1 MSEKLTCRIEPA
13 DAPASASSGK
23 APTNGSSA
31 ADAAGAQTSAAQPSG
46 DVAQPASGSESA
58 AQPASGSEPAAQPAS
73 GSEPAAQPGVL
84 ARASR
89 WLDGTFPNSRNAV
102 LGGVTGL
109 VAALLLFTIGVLKTL
124 VIAILVVVGVACG
137 QYLDGEPKIV
147 RFIQNLMK
155 KR

>member
-46 DVAQPASGSESA
+46 DVARPASGT
-58 AQPASGSEPAAQPAS
+58 EPAAQPAS
-73 GSEPAAQPGVL
+73 GPEPAAQPGAF
-84 ARASR
+84 ARASH
-89 WLDGTFPNSRNAV
+89 WLDETFPNSRNAV

-109 VAALLLFTIGVLKTL
+109 VVALLLFTIGVLKTL
-124 VIAILVVVGVACG
+124 VIAILVVVGIACG

>member
-13 DAPASASSGK
+13 DASASASSGK

-46 DVAQPASGSESA
+46 DAAESA
-58 AQPASGSEPAAQPAS
+58 SDTEPAAQPAS
-73 GSEPAAQPGVL
+73 GPEPAAQPGAF
-84 ARASR
+84 ARASH
-89 WLDGTFPNSRNAV
+89 WLDETFPNSRNAV

-109 VAALLLFTIGVLKTL
+109 VVALLLFTIGVLKTL
-124 VIAILVVVGVACG
+124 AIAILVVVGIACG
-137 QYLDGEPKIV
+137 QYLDGDPKIV

>member
-13 DAPASASSGK
+13 DASASASSGK

-31 ADAAGAQTSAAQPSG
+31 ADAAGTQTSTAQPSG
-46 DVAQPASGSESA
+46 DAAESASG
-58 AQPASGSEPAAQPAS
+58 PEPAAQPAS
-73 GSEPAAQPGVL
+73 DPEPAAQPGVL
-84 ARASR
+84 ARASH
-89 WLDGTFPNSRNAV
+89 WLDETFPNSRNAV

-109 VAALLLFTIGVLKTL
+109 VVALLLFTIGVLKTL
-124 VIAILVVVGVACG
+124 VIAILVVVGIACG

>member
-46 DVAQPASGSESA
+46 DATESASGT
-58 AQPASGSEPAAQPAS
+58 EPAAQPAS
-73 GSEPAAQPGVL
+73 GPEPAAQPGAF
-84 ARASR
+84 ARASH
-89 WLDGTFPNSRNAV
+89 WLDETFPNSRNAV

-109 VAALLLFTIGVLKTL
+109 VVALLLFTIGVLKTL
-124 VIAILVVVGVACG
+124 VIAILVVVGIACG

>member
-31 ADAAGAQTSAAQPSG
+31 ADTAGAQTSAAQPSG
-46 DVAQPASGSESA
+46 DAAESASG
-58 AQPASGSEPAAQPAS
+58 PEPAAQPAN
-73 GSEPAAQPGVL
+73 GTEPAAQPGAF
-84 ARASR
+84 ARASH
-89 WLDGTFPNSRNAV
+89 WLDETFPNSRNAV
-102 LGGVTGL
+102 LGGMTGL
-109 VAALLLFTIGVLKTL
+109 VVALLLFSIGVLKTL
-124 VIAILVVVGVACG
+124 VIAILMVVGIACG

>member
-31 ADAAGAQTSAAQPSG
+31 ADAAGVQASAAQPSG
-46 DVAQPASGSESA
+46 DAPESASG
-58 AQPASGSEPAAQPAS
+58 PEPAAQPAS
-73 GSEPAAQPGVL
+73 GPEPAAQPGAF
-84 ARASR
+84 ARALH
-89 WLDGTFPNSRNAV
+89 WLDETFPNSRNAV

-109 VAALLLFTIGVLKTL
+109 VVALLLFTIGVLKTL
-124 VIAILVVVGVACG
+124 VIAILVVVGIACG
-137 QYLDGEPKIV
+137 QYLDGDPKIV

>member
-31 ADAAGAQTSAAQPSG
+31 TDAAGAQTSAAQPSG
-46 DVAQPASGSESA
+46 DAVES
-58 AQPASGSEPAAQPAS
+58 ASGSEPAAQPAS
-73 GSEPAAQPGVL
+73 GPEPAAQPGVL

-89 WLDGTFPNSRNAV
+89 WLDETFPNSRNAV

-109 VAALLLFTIGVLKTL
+109 VVALLLFSIGVLKTL
-124 VIAILVVVGVACG
+124 VIAILVVVGIACG

>member
-31 ADAAGAQTSAAQPSG
+31 ADTAGAQTSAAQPSG
-46 DVAQPASGSESA
+46 DAAESASG
-58 AQPASGSEPAAQPAS
+58 P
-73 GSEPAAQPGVL
+73 EPAAQPGAF
-84 ARASR
+84 ARASH
-89 WLDGTFPNSRNAV
+89 WLDETFPNSRNAV

-109 VAALLLFTIGVLKTL
+109 VVALLLFTIGVLKTL
-124 VIAILVVVGVACG
+124 VIAILVVVGIACG
-137 QYLDGEPKIV
+137 QYLDGDPKIV

>member
-31 ADAAGAQTSAAQPSG
+31 ANAAGAQTSAAQTSG
-46 DVAQPASGSESA
+46 DAAESASGT
-58 AQPASGSEPAAQPAS
+58 EPAAQPAS
-73 GSEPAAQPGVL
+73 DPEPAAQPGVL
-84 ARASR
+84 ARVSH
-89 WLDGTFPNSRNAV
+89 WLDETFPNSRNAV

-109 VAALLLFTIGVLKTL
+109 VVALLLFTIGVLKTL
-124 VIAILVVVGVACG
+124 VIAILVVVGIACG
-137 QYLDGEPKIV
+137 QYLDGDPKIV

>member
-23 APTNGSSA
+23 ALTSGSSA
-31 ADAAGAQTSAAQPSG
+31 ADVAGAQTSAAQPSG
-46 DVAQPASGSESA
+46 DAAESASG
-58 AQPASGSEPAAQPAS
+58 P
-73 GSEPAAQPGVL
+73 EPAAQPGAF
-84 ARASR
+84 ARASH
-89 WLDGTFPNSRNAV
+89 WLDETFPNSRNAV

-109 VAALLLFTIGVLKTL
+109 VVALLLFTIGVLKTL
-124 VIAILVVVGVACG
+124 AIAILVVVGIACG
-137 QYLDGEPKIV
+137 QYLDGDPKIV

>member
-13 DAPASASSGK
+13 DTPASASSGK

-31 ADAAGAQTSAAQPSG
+31 ADVAGAQASAAQPSG
-46 DVAQPASGSESA
+46 DA
-58 AQPASGSEPAAQPAS
+58 AQPASGP
-73 GSEPAAQPGVL
+73 EPAAQPGVL
-84 ARASR
+84 TRASR
-89 WLDGTFPNSRNAV
+89 WLDETFPNSRNAV

-109 VAALLLFTIGVLKTL
+109 VVALLLFTIGVLKTL
-124 VIAILVVVGVACG
+124 VIAILVVVGIACG

>member
-31 ADAAGAQTSAAQPSG
+31 ADAAGAQTSTAQPSG
-46 DVAQPASGSESA
+46 DAAESASGT
-58 AQPASGSEPAAQPAS
+58 EPAAQPAS
-73 GSEPAAQPGVL
+73 GPEPAAQPGAF
-84 ARASR
+84 ARASH
-89 WLDGTFPNSRNAV
+89 WLDETFPNGRNAV

-109 VAALLLFTIGVLKTL
+109 VVALLLFAIGVLKTL

-137 QYLDGEPKIV
+137 QYLDGDPKIV

>member
-31 ADAAGAQTSAAQPSG
+31 DDAAGAQTSAAQPSG
-46 DVAQPASGSESA
+46 DVARPASGT
-58 AQPASGSEPAAQPAS
+58 EPAAQTAS
-73 GSEPAAQPGVL
+73 GPEPAAQPGVL

-89 WLDGTFPNSRNAV
+89 WLDETFPNSRNAV

-109 VAALLLFTIGVLKTL
+109 VVALLLFTIGVLKTL
-124 VIAILVVVGVACG
+124 VIAILVVVGIACG

>member
-31 ADAAGAQTSAAQPSG
+31 ANAAGAQASAAQSSG
-46 DVAQPASGSESA
+46 DA
-58 AQPASGSEPAAQPAS
+58 AQPASGPEPAAQPAS
-73 GSEPAAQPGVL
+73 GPEPAAQPGVL
-84 ARASR
+84 ARASH
-89 WLDGTFPNSRNAV
+89 WLDETFPNSRNAV

-109 VAALLLFTIGVLKTL
+109 VVALLLFTIGVLKTL
-124 VIAILVVVGVACG
+124 IIAILVVVGIACG

>member
-31 ADAAGAQTSAAQPSG
+31 ANAAGAQASVAQPSG
-46 DVAQPASGSESA
+46 DAAESASG
-58 AQPASGSEPAAQPAS
+58 PEPAAQPTS
-73 GSEPAAQPGVL
+73 GPEPAAQPGAF
-84 ARASR
+84 ARASH
-89 WLDGTFPNSRNAV
+89 WLDETFPNSRNAV

-109 VAALLLFTIGVLKTL
+109 VVALLLFTIGVLKTL
-124 VIAILVVVGVACG
+124 AIAILVVVGIACG
-137 QYLDGEPKIV
+137 QYLDGDPKIV

>member
-31 ADAAGAQTSAAQPSG
+31 ADVAGAQASAAQPSG
-46 DVAQPASGSESA
+46 DA
-58 AQPASGSEPAAQPAS
+58 AQPASGPEPAAQPAS
-73 GSEPAAQPGVL
+73 GPEPAAQPGVL
-84 ARASR
+84 TRASR
-89 WLDGTFPNSRNAV
+89 WLDETFPNSRNAV

-109 VAALLLFTIGVLKTL
+109 VVALLLFTIGVLKTL
-124 VIAILVVVGVACG
+124 VIAILVVVGIACG

>member
-13 DAPASASSGK
+13 DAPASASPDK
-23 APTNGSSA
+23 VPTNGPSA

-46 DVAQPASGSESA
+46 DATQPASGSD
-58 AQPASGSEPAAQPAS
+58 
-73 GSEPAAQPGVL
+73 PAAQPGAF

-89 WLDGTFPNSRNAV
+89 WLDETFPNGRNAV

-109 VAALLLFTIGVLKTL
+109 VVALLLFTIGVLKTL
-124 VIAILVVVGVACG
+124 VIAILVVVGIACG

>member
-13 DAPASASSGK
+13 DASASASPDK
-23 APTNGSSA
+23 APANGPSA
-31 ADAAGAQTSAAQPSG
+31 ASATGAQPSAAQPSG
-46 DVAQPASGSESA
+46 DA
-58 AQPASGSEPAAQPAS
+58 AQPASGPEPAAQLGAF
-73 GSEPAAQPGVL
+73 

-89 WLDGTFPNSRNAV
+89 WLDETFPNGRNAV

-109 VAALLLFTIGVLKTL
+109 VVALLLFTIGVLKTL

-137 QYLDGEPKIV
+137 QYLDGDPKIV
-147 RFIQNLMK
+147 RFVQNLMK

>member
-13 DAPASASSGK
+13 DAPVSASSGK
-23 APTNGSSA
+23 APTNGSFA
-31 ADAAGAQTSAAQPSG
+31 ADAAGAQAAAAQPSG
-46 DVAQPASGSESA
+46 DAAEPASGPKLA
-58 AQPASGSEPAAQPAS
+58 AQPANGSAPTT
-73 GSEPAAQPGVL
+73 QPGAF

-89 WLDGTFPNSRNAV
+89 WLDETFPNSRNAV

-109 VAALLLFTIGVLKTL
+109 VVALLLFTIGVLKTL
-124 VIAILVVVGVACG
+124 VIAFLVVVGIACG
-137 QYLDGEPKIV
+137 QHLYGDPKIV

>member
-31 ADAAGAQTSAAQPSG
+31 ADAAGVQASAAQPSG
-46 DVAQPASGSESA
+46 DAPESASG
-58 AQPASGSEPAAQPAS
+58 P
-73 GSEPAAQPGVL
+73 EPAAQPGAF
-84 ARASR
+84 ARALH
-89 WLDGTFPNSRNAV
+89 WLDETFPNSRNAV

-109 VAALLLFTIGVLKTL
+109 VVALLLFTIGVLKTL
-124 VIAILVVVGVACG
+124 VIAILVVVGIACG
-137 QYLDGEPKIV
+137 QYLDGDPKIV

>member
-46 DVAQPASGSESA
+46 DAAESASGPE
-58 AQPASGSEPAAQPAS
+58 PTTRPVSGPEPTT
-73 GSEPAAQPGVL
+73 QPGAF
-84 ARASR
+84 ARASH
-89 WLDGTFPNSRNAV
+89 WLDETFPNSRNAV
-102 LGGVTGL
+102 LGGATGL
-109 VAALLLFTIGVLKTL
+109 VVALLLFTIGVLKTL
-124 VIAILVVVGVACG
+124 VIAILVVVGIACG
-137 QYLDGEPKIV
+137 QHLDGDPKIV

>member
-23 APTNGSSA
+23 VPTNGSSA
-31 ADAAGAQTSAAQPSG
+31 ADAAGAQASAAQPSG
-46 DVAQPASGSESA
+46 DATESASGT
-58 AQPASGSEPAAQPAS
+58 
-73 GSEPAAQPGVL
+73 EPAAQPGAF
-84 ARASR
+84 ARASH
-89 WLDGTFPNSRNAV
+89 WLDETFPNSRNAV

-109 VAALLLFTIGVLKTL
+109 VVALLLFTIGVLKTL
-124 VIAILVVVGVACG
+124 VIAILVVVGIACG

>member
-1 MSEKLTCRIEPA
+1 MSEKLACRIEPA
-13 DAPASASSGK
+13 NAPASASSGK

-31 ADAAGAQTSAAQPSG
+31 ADAAGAQTSAVQPSG
-46 DVAQPASGSESA
+46 DVAQPASGSEAA
-58 AQPASGSEPAAQPAS
+58 AQPASGPEPAT
-73 GSEPAAQPGVL
+73 QPGVL
-84 ARASR
+84 TRASR
-89 WLDGTFPNSRNAV
+89 WLDETFPNSRNAV

-109 VAALLLFTIGVLKTL
+109 VVALLLFTIGVLKTL
-124 VIAILVVVGVACG
+124 VIAILVVVGIACG

>member
-31 ADAAGAQTSAAQPSG
+31 DDAAGAQTSAAQPSG
-46 DVAQPASGSESA
+46 DVAQPASGT
-58 AQPASGSEPAAQPAS
+58 EPAAQPAS
-73 GSEPAAQPGVL
+73 GPEPAAQPGVL

-89 WLDGTFPNSRNAV
+89 WLDETFPNSRNAV

-109 VAALLLFTIGVLKTL
+109 VVALLLFTIGVLKTL
-124 VIAILVVVGVACG
+124 VIAILVVVGIACG

>member
-46 DVAQPASGSESA
+46 DVARPASGT
-58 AQPASGSEPAAQPAS
+58 EPAAQPAS
-73 GSEPAAQPGVL
+73 GPEPAAQPGVL

-89 WLDGTFPNSRNAV
+89 WLDETFPNSRNAV

-109 VAALLLFTIGVLKTL
+109 VVALLLFTIGVLKTL
-124 VIAILVVVGVACG
+124 VIAILVVVGIACG

>member
-13 DAPASASSGK
+13 DAPASVSSGK

-31 ADAAGAQTSAAQPSG
+31 ADAAGAQTSAVQPSG
-46 DVAQPASGSESA
+46 DVARPASGT
-58 AQPASGSEPAAQPAS
+58 EPAAQPAS
-73 GSEPAAQPGVL
+73 GPEPAAQPGVL

-89 WLDGTFPNSRNAV
+89 WLDETFPNSRNAV

-109 VAALLLFTIGVLKTL
+109 VVALLLFTIGVLKTL
-124 VIAILVVVGVACG
+124 VIAILVVVGIACG

>member
-31 ADAAGAQTSAAQPSG
+31 ADAAGVQASAAQPSG
-46 DVAQPASGSESA
+46 DAAESA
-58 AQPASGSEPAAQPAS
+58 SDTEPAAQPAS
-73 GSEPAAQPGVL
+73 GPEPAAQPGAF
-84 ARASR
+84 ARASH
-89 WLDGTFPNSRNAV
+89 WLDETFPNSRNAV

-109 VAALLLFTIGVLKTL
+109 VVALLLFTIGVLKTL
-124 VIAILVVVGVACG
+124 AIAILVVVGIACG
-137 QYLDGEPKIV
+137 QYLDGDPKIV

>member
-23 APTNGSSA
+23 VATNSSSA

-46 DVAQPASGSESA
+46 DVAQPASGT
-58 AQPASGSEPAAQPAS
+58 
-73 GSEPAAQPGVL
+73 EPAAQPGAL

-89 WLDGTFPNSRNAV
+89 WLDETFPNSRNAV

-109 VAALLLFTIGVLKTL
+109 VVALLLFTIGVLKTL
-124 VIAILVVVGVACG
+124 VIAILVVVGIACG
-137 QYLDGEPKIV
+137 QYLDGDPKIV

>member
-13 DAPASASSGK
+13 DASASASSGK
-23 APTNGSSA
+23 APTNGSFA

-46 DVAQPASGSESA
+46 DAAESASGTEPAVQPASG
-58 AQPASGSEPAAQPAS
+58 PEPAAQS
-73 GSEPAAQPGVL
+73 GVL

-89 WLDGTFPNSRNAV
+89 WLDETFPNSRNAV

-109 VAALLLFTIGVLKTL
+109 VVALLLFTIGVLKTL
-124 VIAILVVVGVACG
+124 VIAILVVVGIACG
-137 QYLDGEPKIV
+137 QYLDGDPKIV

>member
-46 DVAQPASGSESA
+46 DATESASGT
-58 AQPASGSEPAAQPAS
+58 EPAAQPAS
-73 GSEPAAQPGVL
+73 GPEPAAQPGVL

-89 WLDGTFPNSRNAV
+89 WLDETFPNSRNAV

-109 VAALLLFTIGVLKTL
+109 VVALLLFSIGVLKTL
-124 VIAILVVVGVACG
+124 VIAILVVVGIACG

>member
-23 APTNGSSA
+23 VATNSSSA

-46 DVAQPASGSESA
+46 DAVQLASG
-58 AQPASGSEPAAQPAS
+58 PEPAVQPTS
-73 GSEPAAQPGVL
+73 GPEPAAQPGVL

-89 WLDGTFPNSRNAV
+89 WLDETFPNSRNAV

-109 VAALLLFTIGVLKTL
+109 VVALLLFTIGVLKTL
-124 VIAILVVVGVACG
+124 VIAILVVVGIACG
-137 QYLDGEPKIV
+137 QYLDGDPKIV

>member
-31 ADAAGAQTSAAQPSG
+31 DDAAGAQTSAAQPSG
-46 DVAQPASGSESA
+46 DVARPASGT
-58 AQPASGSEPAAQPAS
+58 EPAAQPAS
-73 GSEPAAQPGVL
+73 GPEPAAQPGVL

-89 WLDGTFPNSRNAV
+89 WLDETFPNSRNAV

-109 VAALLLFTIGVLKTL
+109 VVALLLFTIGVLKTL
-124 VIAILVVVGVACG
+124 VIAILVVVGIACG
-137 QYLDGEPKIV
+137 QYLDGEPIIV

>member
-46 DVAQPASGSESA
+46 DVAQPASG
-58 AQPASGSEPAAQPAS
+58 PEPAAQPAS
-73 GSEPAAQPGVL
+73 GPEPAAQPGVL

-89 WLDGTFPNSRNAV
+89 WLDETFPNSRNAV

-109 VAALLLFTIGVLKTL
+109 VVALLLFTIGVLKTL
-124 VIAILVVVGVACG
+124 VIAILVVVGIACG
-137 QYLDGEPKIV
+137 QYLDGDPKIV

>member
-46 DVAQPASGSESA
+46 DAAESASG
-58 AQPASGSEPAAQPAS
+58 PEPAAQPAS
-73 GSEPAAQPGVL
+73 GPEPAAQPGAF
-84 ARASR
+84 ARASH
-89 WLDGTFPNSRNAV
+89 WIDETFPNSRNAV

-109 VAALLLFTIGVLKTL
+109 VVALLLFTIGVLKTL
-124 VIAILVVVGVACG
+124 AIAILVVVGIACG
-137 QYLDGEPKIV
+137 QYLDGDPKIV